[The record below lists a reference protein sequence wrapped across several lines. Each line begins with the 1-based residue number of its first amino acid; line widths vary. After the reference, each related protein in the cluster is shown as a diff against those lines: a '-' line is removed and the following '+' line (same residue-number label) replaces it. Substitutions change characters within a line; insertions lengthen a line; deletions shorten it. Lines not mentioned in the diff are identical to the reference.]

1 MKLPRLD
8 GLSQRSI
15 RHPAATL
22 ALLAGIVLAAAPGL
36 LRLEVRTDGR
46 ALVPVD
52 DPAVRFDAEVREHFH
67 LRDPIVVLVESSH
80 PDGVWNPSTLRH
92 LQRLSDALAQLPG
105 VGVDNVI
112 SLATERRDRVY
123 PGTLTF
129 RPFLDPPPD
138 TPELIA
144 LLRSDVAAAGIL
156 TGTLL
161 SPDGRSASL
170 LIGVPGPAAA
180 GAPAPRGAET
190 VDRAALYRQIVA
202 KVAALDEPG
211 DRVVVAGAPAAEA
224 LLGAHILA
232 DLELLVPLT
241 VAVIALLF
249 WRGCRRLAGTLAGL
263 GKVAATLLFTFG
275 VMGWLGFPLYLT
287 TAVLPVIL
295 VSLCLADEIHIFMQ
309 YQRFLVEKKD
319 EPEPAAVRATMR
331 LLALP
336 ITLACLTTA
345 IGFFSFLASS
355 LSSVR
360 AFGLFAGL
368 GVLFEL
374 LWSLTAIPATLTL
387 LGARRMLRPRPFAPA
402 GSGLFRRLGAPIIRH
417 RLATLAVLGLLTL
430 GLAGGMRRLYVQD
443 SWEDGFAPASP
454 FRLATETVNRQLF
467 GTHILLAH
475 LRFDP
480 PADRIPDLGFRRG
493 PLLAPAALE
502 SIGAFERFARARP
515 EVGGVLGPYSQ
526 LAAVHYL
533 WLARREGLRRLPTE
547 PRRIDQLIKIF
558 DLARG
563 QRRRQEL
570 IDDDFRRAVVPIF
583 LKDANYRQTAELMGA
598 LRAYARIHLAPAGTR
613 LDFAGDVAVSQAM
626 IPAIVNT
633 QVASTTLALLGSWL
647 VVCLLFRSLRLG
659 VWALV
664 PSTLAVVWVLG
675 AMGWCGIPLGVATS
689 MFCAITLGV
698 GEDYAVHF
706 LYRIRRGREEGRPNP
721 VLDALE
727 IAGPAIVSD
736 TLTISLGFSVLIA
749 SSVPANARL
758 GLVMAVALL
767 ACCALTLV
775 GLGAALS
782 AGTARERLPAPRQAA
797 TPVPAGPARH
807 DPLEPVER

>member
-22 ALLAGIVLAAAPGL
+22 ALLIAFTLAAAPGL

-46 ALVPVD
+46 ALVPAD
-52 DPAVRFDAEVREHFH
+52 DPAVRFDAEVRAHFQ
-67 LRDPIVVLVESSH
+67 LRDPIVVLVSSTH
-80 PDGVWNPSTLRH
+80 PEGVWNPATLGH
-92 LQRLSDALAQLPG
+92 LQRLSDALAALPG
-105 VGVDNVI
+105 VGPANVV
-112 SLATERRDRVY
+112 SLATEHRDRVY
-123 PGTLTF
+123 PGTLQF
-129 RPFLDPPPD
+129 RPFLDPPPG
-138 TPELIA
+138 TPELMA
-144 LLRSDVAAAGIL
+144 ELRADVAAARIL

-161 SPDGRSASL
+161 SPDGRSAAL
-170 LIGVPGPAAA
+170 FVGVPPTAGGGRAAA
-180 GAPAPRGAET
+180 GDELP
-190 VDRAALYRQIVA
+190 DRAALYRRITA
-202 KVAALDEPG
+202 AVAALDVPG
-211 DRVVVAGAPAAEA
+211 DRVAVAGAPAAEA

-232 DLELLVPLT
+232 DLRLLVPLT
-241 VAVIALLF
+241 VAIIALVF
-249 WRGCRRLAGTLAGL
+249 WRGCRRLWGTLAVL
-263 GKVAATLLFTFG
+263 GKMAATLLWTFG

-309 YQRFLVEKKD
+309 YQRFLEEKKN
-319 EPEPAAVRATMR
+319 EPAPAALRATMR

-387 LGARRMLRPRPFAPA
+387 LGAERMRRPRPFAPA
-402 GSGLFRRLGAPIIRH
+402 GSGLFRRLGAPVVRH
-417 RLATLAVLGLLTL
+417 RLATLGGLALLTL
-430 GLAGGMRRLYVQD
+430 GLAAGTRRLYVQD
-443 SWEDGFAPASP
+443 SWEDGFAPGSP
-454 FRLATETVNRQLF
+454 FRLATETINRQLL

-480 PADRIPDLGFRRG
+480 PAERIPDTGTRRG
-493 PLLAPAALE
+493 PLLAADALE

-533 WLARREGLRRLPTE
+533 WMARREGLRGVPAEPHRIERLIE
-547 PRRIDQLIKIF
+547 VF

-570 IDDDFRRAVVPIF
+570 VDDDLRRAVVPIY
-583 LKDANYRQTAELMGA
+583 LKDANYRQTAALMRA
-598 LRAYARIHLAPAGTR
+598 LRAYARTHLAPAGTR

-626 IPAIVNT
+626 IPAIVDT
-633 QVASTTLALLGSWL
+633 QVASTTLALLGSCL
-647 VVCLLFRSLRLG
+647 VGCLLFRSFWWG
-659 VWALV
+659 VGALV

-675 AMGWCGIPLGVATS
+675 AMGWAGIPLGVATS

-706 LYRIRRGREEGRPNP
+706 LYRIRRGREEGRPDA
-721 VLDALE
+721 VLHALE
-727 IAGPAIVSD
+727 LAGPGIVSD
-736 TLTISLGFSVLIA
+736 TLTISLGFSVLMA

-767 ACCALTLV
+767 ACCTLTLV
-775 GLGAALS
+775 GLGAAMS
-782 AGTARERLPAPRQAA
+782 AGAAGA
-797 TPVPAGPARH
+797 TPGRPCRRAM
-807 DPLEPVER
+807 L

>member
-1 MKLPRLD
+1 MILPRLD

-15 RHPAATL
+15 RHPRATL
-22 ALLAGIVLAAAPGL
+22 ALLAGLTLAAAPGL

-46 ALVPVD
+46 ALVPVE
-52 DPAVRFDAEVREHFH
+52 DPAVRFDAEVREHFQ

-80 PDGVWNPSTLRH
+80 PDGAFNPATLRH
-92 LQRLSDALAQLPG
+92 LQRLSDSLAQIEGIGP
-105 VGVDNVI
+105 DNVM

-138 TPELIA
+138 TPELLA

-156 TGTLL
+156 TGTLV
-161 SPDGRSASL
+161 SADGRSVSL
-170 LIGVPGPAAA
+170 LVGVPPAAGAQAPAAA
-180 GAPAPRGAET
+180 AQTPPAGAPT
-190 VDRAALYRQIVA
+190 QILDRAALYRRIVA
-202 KVAALDEPG
+202 TVAALDVPG
-211 DRVVVAGAPAAEA
+211 DRVLVAGAPAAEA
-224 LLGAHILA
+224 LLGVHILE
-232 DLELLVPLT
+232 DLKLLVPLT

-249 WRGCRRLAGTLAGL
+249 WRGSRRWWATLAVL

-275 VMGWLGFPLYLT
+275 LMGWLGFPLYLT

-309 YQRFLVEKKD
+309 YQRFLAERAED
-319 EPEPAAVRATMR
+319 PPPAAVQATLR

-336 ITLACLTTA
+336 ITLACLVTA

-387 LGARRMLRPRPFAPA
+387 LGPQRMRRPRPFAA
-402 GSGLFRRLGAPIIRH
+402 TGSGLFRRLGAPILRH
-417 RLATLAVLGLLTL
+417 RLATLGFLAVATV
-430 GLAGGMRRLYVQD
+430 GLAAGTRRLYVQD
-443 SWEDGFAPASP
+443 SWEDGFAPGSP
-454 FRLATETVNRQLF
+454 FRRATETVNRQLF

-480 PADRIPDLGFRRG
+480 PPERIPDLGFRRG

-515 EVGGVLGPYSQ
+515 EVGGVLGPYTQ

-533 WLARREGLRRLPTE
+533 WMARREGLRGLPTE
-547 PRRIDQLIKIF
+547 ARRIDQLIKIF
-558 DLARG
+558 DMARG
-563 QRRRQEL
+563 KRRRQEL

-583 LKDANYRQTAELMGA
+583 LKDANYRQTAELMRA
-598 LRAYARIHLAPAGTR
+598 LRAYAQAQLAPLGTR

-633 QVASTTLALLGSWL
+633 QVGSTTLALLGSCL
-647 VVCLLFRSLRLG
+647 VVCLLFRSFWLG
-659 VWALV
+659 LWALL
-664 PSTLAVVWVLG
+664 PSTLAVLWVLG

-706 LYRIRRGREEGRPNP
+706 LYRIRRAREEGRRDA
-721 VLDALE
+721 VLHALE

-736 TLTISLGFSVLIA
+736 TLTIALGFSVLMA

-758 GLVMAVALL
+758 GLVMAVALV

-782 AGTARERLPAPRQAA
+782 AREQLPAPLPA
-797 TPVPAGPARH
+797 PAGAPA
-807 DPLEPVER
+807 PSP